1 MDEESELKCNLL
13 SIVLLHVVDSCE
25 VLLKISSNE
34 PFHEVILVL
43 LKQISEDFGFFFVHR
58 EMGKDHTLSYQALEV
73 DLLPKN
79 GLYDFDS
86 LPSIKLIVG

>member
-34 PFHEVILVL
+34 PFHEFELVFL
-43 LKQISEDFGFFFVHR
+43 EQISEHLGLFFVHR
-58 EMGKDHTLSYQALEV
+58 EMGKDHA
-73 DLLPKN
+73 
-79 GLYDFDS
+79 
-86 LPSIKLIVG
+86 